1 MGSFSR
7 LTQPT
12 SVNQHEINY
21 LKSSITPEETEV
33 EIQSLSSKEIP
44 GPDGFIAEFYQTFK
58 KELIPIL
65 FKLFHKIEIEGTPPF
80 SFSKMIVT
88 LIPKPHK
95 DAMKRRHLSSH
106 TLSTGSSLLVRS
118 RTVSCTLEAHFHA
131 DKLF

>member
-44 GPDGFIAEFYQTFK
+44 GPDGFMAEFYQTFK
-58 KELIPIL
+58 KELIPML
-65 FKLFHKIEIEGTPPF
+65 LKLFHKTDTKSLLPNSLHETTF
-80 SFSKMIVT
+80 T
-88 LIPKPHK
+88 LIPK
-95 DAMKRRHLSSH
+95 
-106 TLSTGSSLLVRS
+106 
-118 RTVSCTLEAHFHA
+118 
-131 DKLF
+131 